1 MSTTAQQDMFTTGD
15 GARLRVV
22 EEGPEQAPVTVVF
35 LHGWTLTR
43 HTWDRAVARL
53 AETAEVRPRTIRFD
67 LRGHGESDP
76 APRGTATIR
85 QCADDLAELIDRRV
99 PTGEVVLVG
108 HSMGGMA
115 IMALA
120 EQHPALFA
128 ERVAGVALVATSA
141 GDLAEPDLR
150 LPKPVAA
157 LANRVERAVR
167 PHLAKATGRRLA
179 RRSSWL
185 RPGLRWLLFG
195 SDPVRADIAAT
206 AEWVAACN
214 PANMAA
220 YRESLAEHDRLAA
233 LRRLGSKPV
242 VLLAGTAD
250 RLTPRR
256 HAERI
261 AAALPEAKFLLYGGA
276 GHMLPLERE
285 PEVTRQIAELVRLSA
300 RQAA

>member
-15 GARLRVV
+15 GTRLRVV

-195 SDPVRADIAAT
+195 SDPVR
-206 AEWVAACN
+206 
-214 PANMAA
+214 
-220 YRESLAEHDRLAA
+220 
-233 LRRLGSKPV
+233 
-242 VLLAGTAD
+242 
-250 RLTPRR
+250 
-256 HAERI
+256 
-261 AAALPEAKFLLYGGA
+261 FLFLFFC
-276 GHMLPLERE
+276 
-285 PEVTRQIAELVRLSA
+285 
-300 RQAA
+300 